1 MNFDIE
7 RMKKA
12 LEGPSITVPKGL
24 THEQRRAYVK
34 AKLAELDK

>member
-1 MNFDIE
+1 MAFDLE

-12 LEGPSITVPKGL
+12 LDGPVITVPKGM